1 MLRMLRQNNKA
12 FTIVEILAV
21 TLLMAGL
28 IGIAAVGITANVKK
42 GKIRTAK
49 AQIGTFEQAISLFE
63 LECSFYPSEL
73 EDLVQNNSG
82 QKCKDFPKEGFLRKQ
97 EIPQDPWN
105 NDYNYRK
112 PGSHNT
118 SSYDLWSNGPNGE
131 DGDTDDVTN
140 WKTQDSDADTET
152 E

>member
-112 PGSHNT
+112 PGYPQHF
-118 SSYDLWSNGPNGE
+118 SYDLWSNGPNGE

-140 WKTQDSDADTET
+140 WKAQDSDADTET

>member
-1 MLRMLRQNNKA
+1 MLRMMRQNNKA

-63 LECSFYPSEL
+63 LECSFYPSQL

-105 NDYNYRK
+105 NDYNFQK

-131 DGDTDDVTN
+131 EGDSDDVTN
-140 WKTQDSDADTET
+140 WKATDSDAET

>member
-1 MLRMLRQNNKA
+1 MFRMIRNYRKA

-63 LECSFYPSEL
+63 LECSFYPSAL
-73 EDLVQNNSG
+73 EDLIQNNSG

-97 EIPQDPWN
+97 EIPLDPWN
-105 NDYNYRK
+105 NEYNYRK

-131 DGDTDDVTN
+131 EGDTDDITN
-140 WKTQDSDADTET
+140 WKSSDDNEATE

>member
-1 MLRMLRQNNKA
+1 MLNFSNRKNTA

-63 LECSFYPSEL
+63 LECSFYPSSL

-97 EIPQDPWN
+97 EIPMDPWN
-105 NDYNYRK
+105 NEYNYRK
-112 PGSHNT
+112 PGTHN
-118 SSYDLWSNGPNGE
+118 SSSFDLWSNGPNGE
-131 DGDTDDVTN
+131 DGDSDDVTN
-140 WKTQDSDADTET
+140 WKAADEET
-152 E
+152 AE

>member
-1 MLRMLRQNNKA
+1 MLRIMNRKNLA

-28 IGIAAVGITANVKK
+28 IGIAAVGITANVRK

-63 LECSFYPSEL
+63 LECSFFPSTL
-73 EDLVQNNSG
+73 EDLVSNSSG

-112 PGSHNT
+112 PGTHN
-118 SSYDLWSNGPNGE
+118 SSSFDLWSNGPNGE
-131 DGDTDDVTN
+131 DGDTDDITN
-140 WKTQDSDADTET
+140 WKSTDSET